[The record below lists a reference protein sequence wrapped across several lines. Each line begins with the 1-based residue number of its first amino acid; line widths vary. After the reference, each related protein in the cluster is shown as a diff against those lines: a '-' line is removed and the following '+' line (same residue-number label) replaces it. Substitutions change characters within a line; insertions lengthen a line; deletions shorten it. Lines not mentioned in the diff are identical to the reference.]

1 MPVFHQGG
9 AWRLVVCL
17 PSHSP
22 VVAADYGQARRGAG
36 ISYQERLR
44 DQTLAALGI
53 TMIGITVH
61 AAPGDDP
68 RLDGV
73 VDPAVA
79 ALGNL

>member
-1 MPVFHQGG
+1 M
-9 AWRLVVCL
+9 
-17 PSHSP
+17 
-22 VVAADYGQARRGAG
+22 
-36 ISYQERLR
+36 SYQERLR
-44 DQTLAALGI
+44 DRILAALGI

-79 ALGNL
+79 ALGNP